1 MKCVFL
7 RALSALYFYLFK
19 RFMSKNIKSKFLL
32 FAILPISS
40 LFGTVGTLDLFHQ
53 NDVVSMYFQPE
64 SIRGRGI
71 KSVTVVLDFE
81 NTQTNQDGKEVRSI
95 RMVQNYDCAG
105 KRIRLES
112 AINYPDNML
121 RGTEV
126 SRGNE
131 ITPWQRIPKDTPY
144 DKLLKKVCGK

>member
-1 MKCVFL
+1 MRNV
-7 RALSALYFYLFK
+7 
-19 RFMSKNIKSKFLL
+19 IKSKLLL
-32 FAILPISS
+32 FVIIPMSS
-40 LFGTVGTLDLFHQ
+40 LFAVVGSLDLFHQ

-105 KRIRLES
+105 KRLRLES
-112 AINYPDNML
+112 AINYADNML
-121 RGTEV
+121 RGNEV
-126 SRGNE
+126 SRGNQ
-131 ITPWQRIPKDTPY
+131 ITSWQRIPKGAPY
-144 DKLLKKVCGK
+144 EKLLKKVCAK